1 MSTENN
7 PSTRFNIL
15 VAIVI
20 AVLAV
25 VGAFITKFESD
36 ASTESDL
43 ADSDEQR
50 YYYQAMG
57 AQISGDADTN
67 YEFGTVYQLW
77 YEYDLLYKGA
87 LQRED
92 QEAAS
97 TYQGLRDALTTT
109 NKLLQAPYF
118 NAESGQINLPRYKA
132 DRYTTRV
139 VELQEQQ
146 RAASDVSSAW
156 GEKSSTY
163 VLQLTLLAVA
173 GFLLGLSL
181 MTKSGV
187 ARMVFAGSG
196 IPMVAVIAV
205 WAYALSITD
214 VFDLRQTGAI
224 PSYAQGVS
232 EVGQQNWDAAL
243 ENFDQAIELAGVEHP
258 YANAYLQRA
267 VVYSELGNFEAAVS
281 DYELAIAE
289 NASDSNAKGG
299 LVWALF
305 QLGRFDEAVQ
315 VGREALERTPDQLWL
330 RHRVSMALLASGDSQ
345 AAMEEYKLLLD
356 TAASQIAKAK
366 SLGGDGSA
374 TLWQLK
380 EASTQLDQLANLLEG
395 DNISPVK
402 AAISDPGSI
411 RQAAHELSQQL
422 LSASVALQ
430 YDQNPATVKVDASI
444 SPLKFKLS
452 KTDDNQ
458 YVYKVDVRFTFDG
471 IQTGQLLTIK
481 VFRNGVEELAWE
493 FSEPWSQD
501 NSGVATIT
509 LSPEYADVYAIAPGN
524 YEVKMYLNGQ
534 FIQQESFSIDNG
546 TDLALEEG
554 QWEAFPDMYDAYD
567 FTNLDIFYTDGYED
581 YYAYYYDD
589 FFFFEDFTDDWYYFY
604 DYLWWD
610 YEDEYDGAYYVCDP
624 DFDPDCRADDYDYI
638 EYCDPESDPDCVTDG
653 SYYDETCDPESD
665 PDCVTD
671 DSYYDETCD
680 PESDP
685 DCVTDDSY
693 YDETCDPESD
703 PDCVTDDSYYGETCD
718 PESDP
723 DCVTDDFY
731 YDETCDPDF
740 DPDCAPDDYY
750 YDDSSDEYYY
760 DDSTDDYYYDD
771 FYEE

>member
-7 PSTRFNIL
+7 PSARFNIL

-20 AVLAV
+20 AALAV

-36 ASTESDL
+36 ASTQSGL

-87 LQRED
+87 IQRGD
-92 QEAAS
+92 QETAS
-97 TYQGLRDALTTT
+97 TYQTLRDALTT
-109 NKLLQAPYF
+109 NNELLQTPYF
-118 NAESGQINLPRYKA
+118 NPQSGQINLPRYKA
-132 DRYTTRV
+132 DRYTNRV

-156 GEKSSTY
+156 GEKSGTY

-196 IPMVAVIAV
+196 IPMVAIITV
-205 WAYALSITD
+205 WAYALSASE

-224 PSYAQGVS
+224 PYYAQGVS
-232 EVGQQNWDAAL
+232 EIGQQNWDAAL
-243 ENFDQAIELAGVEHP
+243 ENFDQAIELAGTEHP

-267 VVYSELGNFEAAVS
+267 VAYNELGNFEAAVS
-281 DYELAIAE
+281 DYEFAIAE
-289 NASDSNAKGG
+289 DASDSNAKGG

-305 QLGRFDEAVQ
+305 QQGRFDEAVR

-330 RHRVSMALLASGDSQ
+330 RHRVSMALLASGDTQ
-345 AAMEEYKLLLD
+345 AALDEYQLLLEN
-356 TAASQIAKAK
+356 AQAKIARSK

-380 EASTQLDQLANLLEG
+380 EASTQLEQLAKLLAG
-395 DNISPVK
+395 DDASPIT
-402 AAISDPGSI
+402 AAISEPGSI
-411 RQAAHELSQQL
+411 RQIALELSERL
-422 LSASVALQ
+422 LSTSVALQ
-430 YDQNPATVKVDASI
+430 YDQDPAGDKVEASI

-452 KTDDNQ
+452 KTDDDQ
-458 YVYKVDVRFTFDG
+458 YVYKVDVRFNFDG
-471 IQTGQLLTIK
+471 ILDGQLLTLK

-493 FSEPWSQD
+493 FSEPWAQD
-501 NSGVATIT
+501 DSGQATIT
-509 LSPEYADVYAIAPGN
+509 LSPDYADVYAIAPGK

-546 TDLALEEG
+546 TDLAQEG
-554 QWEAFPDMYDAYD
+554 VQADAFPDMYDAYD

-589 FFFFEDFTDDWYYFY
+589 FYFFEDFTDDWYYFFE
-604 DYLWWD
+604 YLWWD
-610 YEDEYDGAYYVCDP
+610 YEDEYNGGYYVCDP
-624 DFDPDCRADDYDYI
+624 YYDPNCGADDYYFY
-638 EYCDPESDPDCVTDG
+638 EYCDPDIDLDCVDG
-653 SYYDETCDPESD
+653 SYYGNGYDNSYCDPDLD
-665 PDCVTD
+665 PNCVD
-671 DSYYDETCD
+671 DSYYNGYCD
-680 PESDP
+680 PDLDPNCLDDPYYNNNGYCDP
-685 DCVTDDSY
+685 DI
-693 YDETCDPESD
+693 DPG
-703 PDCVTDDSYYGETCD
+703 CITDDSYYGVDCD
-718 PESDP
+718 P
-723 DCVTDDFY
+723 Y
-731 YDETCDPDF
+731 YDPNCTTGDTYNYDSYDYYYYGDPSGDYYYP
-740 DPDCAPDDYY
+740 DPYDDYY
-750 YDDSSDEYYY
+750 Y
-760 DDSTDDYYYDD
+760 
-771 FYEE
+771 YEE